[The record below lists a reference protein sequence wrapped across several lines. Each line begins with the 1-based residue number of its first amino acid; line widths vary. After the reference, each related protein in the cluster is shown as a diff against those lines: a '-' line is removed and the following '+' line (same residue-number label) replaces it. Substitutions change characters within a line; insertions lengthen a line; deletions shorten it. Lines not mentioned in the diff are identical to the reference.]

1 MSQMFDCFVCHTEME
16 SQIECMLCIV
26 GCNRQSEYCIQEISI
41 LTVNMQHDTKNEDG
55 FVFYSDSRTRL
66 VCFCLFDTDT
76 DAKIY
81 ANYKILFLAVFV

>member
-55 FVFYSDSRTRL
+55 FVFYSDSRT
-66 VCFCLFDTDT
+66 VFLF
-76 DAKIY
+76 
-81 ANYKILFLAVFV
+81 V